1 MNEKMCNEM
10 AGTLDKVK
18 DIVLNNMFRED
29 HDTSDGSQ
37 MKTRAHQI
45 KKIIDYLKLFSEV
58 NTELIITEKT
68 KTKKTHRYP
77 ISRNFIE
84 ATECMNEILQFFKQ
98 IKVISLSEI
107 VPSKEVELRN
117 MYDHFYEIPTEV

>member
-18 DIVLNNMFRED
+18 DIVISNMFRED
-29 HDTSDGSQ
+29 HDTSDSSL

-58 NTELIITEKT
+58 NTELINKEKT

-84 ATECMNEILQFFKQ
+84 ATQCMNDIL
-98 IKVISLSEI
+98 
-107 VPSKEVELRN
+107 
-117 MYDHFYEIPTEV
+117 